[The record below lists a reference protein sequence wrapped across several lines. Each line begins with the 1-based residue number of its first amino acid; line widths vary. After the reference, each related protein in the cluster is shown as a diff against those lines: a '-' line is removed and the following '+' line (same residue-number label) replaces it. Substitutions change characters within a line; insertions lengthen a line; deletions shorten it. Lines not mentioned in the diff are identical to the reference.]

1 MRVLYLGL
9 GWHFTGGIATFART
23 AIGALADWAA
33 ESGSRGRLE
42 VMALHTGRGE
52 TAAMCCGIDRADLPI
67 EGYGGGRLRMAL
79 ALAARVRRRRYDL
92 IVCEHVNLMP
102 IVAAAVTGR
111 VPCVCFIYSFEVW
124 YGLGAARG
132 MAMRRASKLVA
143 ISHAAAT
150 HTRQMKLRLPPIA
163 VCHPGLE
170 DPLPSATLERRPAS
184 PPIVL
189 TVGRMM
195 RSERHKNHRTLI
207 RAMVEVVNAVPE
219 ARLVVVGEGDDRRE
233 IAALGAGLGLGD
245 HLLFTGSVSAAE
257 LDHWYRSAQVFA
269 MPAER
274 EGFGLVYLE
283 AMARGLP
290 VVAGAS
296 GASLE
301 IIDDGQSGFLVPP
314 NDYRELARRIVAL
327 LEDRR
332 LQAAM
337 GDAARARFVERF
349 TAARFATR
357 LYQALGLESTSVQ
370 EPQEGTAA

>member
-33 ESGSRGRLE
+33 ESGPRGRLE
-42 VMALHTGRGE
+42 VMALHAERGD
-52 TAAMCCGIDRADLPI
+52 TAAVRCGIDRADVSI
-67 EGYGGGRLRMAL
+67 KSYGGGRLRMAL

-102 IVAAAVTGR
+102 IVAAAV
-111 VPCVCFIYSFEVW
+111 PAAAQCVCFIYSFEVW
-124 YGLGAARG
+124 YGLGAVRG
-132 MAMRRASKLVA
+132 RALRRADKLIA
-143 ISHAAAT
+143 ISHAAAA

-170 DPLPSATLERRPAS
+170 DPLQSATLERLPGS

-207 RAMVEVVNAVPE
+207 RAMADVVRAVPK
-219 ARLVVVGEGDDRRE
+219 ARMVVIGEGDDRRE
-233 IAALGAGLGLGD
+233 IAEFGAGLGLGD
-245 HLLFTGSVSAAE
+245 HLLFTGTVSAAE
-257 LDHWYRSAQVFA
+257 LDRWYRSAQVFA

-283 AMARGLP
+283 AMGRGLP

-301 IIDDGQSGFLVPP
+301 IIDDGKSGFLVAPD
-314 NDYRELARRIVAL
+314 DYRQLGRRIVRL
-327 LEDRR
+327 LEDRQ

-337 GDAARARFVERF
+337 GAAARASFVERF

-357 LYQALGLESTSVQ
+357 LYQALGLESTAAQ